1 MRRLAPAGLVI
12 LLAAGLAG
20 CATLWKAGLHMPDGG
35 HDCPGSLLPT
45 EYIRGEVLL
54 REQVRVRSDDA
65 DFGMLIAA
73 RKRGDALYLVGLDG
87 FGAKLFELT
96 QRGVE
101 VSVERPFGRRLP
113 WPAVNLLRDL
123 HRERFLAL
131 PGAPLPDGLHQGSV
145 AGARV
150 EEHWIS
156 GRLTQRSVTRPGAGS
171 VQLDFDPD
179 GRTTHVRN
187 AACGYTATLVTLEQG
202 TAPGS

>member
-1 MRRLAPAGLVI
+1 MRRLGAAGCAL
-12 LLAAGLAG
+12 LLAGALAG
-20 CATLWKAGLHMPDGG
+20 CATLWNAGLHLPDGG
-35 HDCPGSLLPT
+35 HDCPGSLVPT
-45 EYIRGEVLL
+45 EYIHGDLLL
-54 REQVRVRSDDA
+54 REQVRVRGDDT

-87 FGAKLFELT
+87 FGAKVFELT

-101 VSVERPFGRRLP
+101 VSVERPFGARLP

-131 PGAPLPDGLHQGSV
+131 PGAPLPDGLHEGQV

-150 EEHWIS
+150 EERWIS
-156 GRLTQRSVTRPGAGS
+156 GRLTQRSVTRPGAEP
-171 VQLDFDPD
+171 VQLEFDPD

-187 AACGYTATLVTLEQG
+187 PACGYTATLVTLEQG
-202 TAPGS
+202 TPPGA